1 MFGADTTLSG
11 EVRFWYRGETSPPV
25 DDVLSLLQA
34 SPTATHVF
42 DGNSLK
48 GDYAP
53 LVNGVGGALAALQR
67 LQLPMQ
73 ADTAAARQQ
82 QFLFSLL
89 GLTSDIRERVNLL
102 KQLGRFVFRRSETKQ
117 DRQRRLKI
125 AIADPGDQDAIA
137 QVKEL
142 MAIWRPEPKSFL
154 DALLQ
159 RPADAA
165 RMLTRRLTT
174 EGVAALQVINHDLP
188 TLSADEKHLFV
199 RAGAV
204 AYQQQGS
211 IHLLG
216 GIGDFLRPI
225 DGGQTG
231 HGLCALQ
238 LLLAHGLAQALLL
251 DTTELDAVAA
261 NVVASTFEHCLG
273 GNALLMAVESFFV
286 DWESRHM
293 QTPLDPADDEEPIEA
308 WQECLVEHDE
318 LRPEAFV
325 QRSTQEQQEILKEM
339 FGDEWTDDD
348 DAEMANT
355 TAAAA

>member
-1 MFGADTTLSG
+1 MSDSDATLSD
-11 EVRFWYRGETSPPV
+11 EVRFWYRGKTSPPV
-25 DDVLSLLQA
+25 NDVLSLVQA

-42 DGNSLK
+42 DGSSLK

-53 LVNGVGGALAALQR
+53 LVNGVGEALAALQR

-89 GLTSDIRERVNLL
+89 GLTTDIRERVDLL

-117 DRQRRLKI
+117 DRQRRLKM
-125 AIADPGDQDAIA
+125 AVADCGDQDASA

-142 MAIWRPEPKSFL
+142 MTIWRPEPKSFL

-174 EGVAALQVINHDLP
+174 EGAGALQVINHDLT
-188 TLSADEKHLFV
+188 TLSADEKRLFV
-199 RAGAV
+199 STGVV

-216 GIGDFLRPI
+216 EIGDFLRPI
-225 DGGQTG
+225 DGGQSG
-231 HGLCALQ
+231 HGLSALQ
-238 LLLAHGLAQALLL
+238 LLLAHGLTQAMLL
-251 DTTELDAVAA
+251 DSTELDAMAA
-261 NVVASTFEHCLG
+261 SVVASTFEHCLG

-286 DWESRHM
+286 EWESRHM
-293 QTPLDPADDEEPIEA
+293 QAPLDPSDEEDPIEA

-325 QRSTQEQQEILKEM
+325 QRSTQEQQQILREM

-348 DAEMANT
+348 DAEIADK
-355 TAAAA
+355 AAAAA